1 VLPGSG
7 DFILLNTTGGLVTR
21 VFDSW
26 SDERVTFLRSSAADI
41 KNRAAA
47 LGQWRTAF
55 DCSYLSWSTA
65 RTS

>member
-1 VLPGSG
+1 M
-7 DFILLNTTGGLVTR
+7 LNNAGRSMTR

-26 SDERVTFLRSSAADI
+26 SDERASLLRSSAADI

-55 DCSYLSWSTA
+55 DCSYLSWSNGRTA
-65 RTS
+65 

>member
-1 VLPGSG
+1 M
-7 DFILLNTTGGLVTR
+7 LNNAGRSMTR

-26 SDERVTFLRSSAADI
+26 SDERASLLRSSAADI

-55 DCSYLSWSTA
+55 
-65 RTS
+65 

>member
-1 VLPGSG
+1 M
-7 DFILLNTTGGLVTR
+7 TR

-26 SDERVTFLRSSAADI
+26 SDERASLLRSSAADI

-55 DCSYLSWSTA
+55 DCSYLSWSNGRTA
-65 RTS
+65 